1 MNREFKISSED
12 IVVVSDLES
21 PLRTAWGKPKAIG
34 QDSAYLIEI
43 GKSIKQVINAAV
55 Y

>member
-1 MNREFKISSED
+1 MHREFKISSED

-21 PLRTAWGKPKAIG
+21 PLRTGKPKAIG